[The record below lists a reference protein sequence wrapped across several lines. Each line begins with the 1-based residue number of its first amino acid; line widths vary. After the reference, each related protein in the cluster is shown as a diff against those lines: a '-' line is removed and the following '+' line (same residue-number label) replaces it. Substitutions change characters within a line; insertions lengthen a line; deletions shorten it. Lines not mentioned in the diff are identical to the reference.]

1 MRIGILTSD
10 DIRHRFFV
18 NRMRAALDVV
28 AVGYQDTA
36 YHPRA
41 AALEKSRASGSDPLD
56 EKTGA
61 LVRHHFA
68 ERTRQEER
76 FWGHDAAFVEDSPK
90 CRVCRPTVETLNTAE
105 TVGWLERAGTQALV
119 VYGTSLIKPP
129 LLGAFPGRTINLHL
143 GLSPYYRGT
152 ATNFY
157 PLVNNEPEYVGATI
171 HHIDAGIDSG
181 DIVHQ
186 GRPEITADDMPH
198 TVGCKAI
205 EVGIRLMFQA
215 IRELEAGELASTPQ
229 WPVPNARLYLRKD
242 YHPRQVV
249 QLYELLE
256 DGLFPRYVQ
265 RAAEVA
271 PKVRL
276 VP

>member
-186 GRPEITADDMPH
+186 GRPEFTADDMPH